1 MLKRKTLLA
10 FMLLALSG
18 GGADAGV
25 ASTVSVTSD
34 YDFRG
39 ISQTAKNPALQASV
53 DYADESNGWYA
64 GAWVSPVDFGD
75 STNIE
80 LDLRTGFTGKTDAGL
95 GWDAGIM
102 YYVFDE
108 DRYNFPEIYTA
119 YGYRYFNAMVSY
131 SNDFHGRSMAGHTDV
146 VNLALDAT
154 VPLPVK
160 RLSLLAHVGRS
171 EGNDAF
177 VDYTDY
183 SAGLAYDLK
192 HVRVSLKYVNTTLPD
207 LHEDE
212 LNGQGRAVFAISARL
227 P

>member
-1 MLKRKTLLA
+1 MKQLRLSISGLLVTL
-10 FMLLALSG
+10 
-18 GGADAGV
+18 AGV
-25 ASTVSVTSD
+25 AHAGVYSTVSVTND

-39 ISQTAKNPALQASV
+39 VSQTAKNPALQTSV

-64 GAWVSPVDFGD
+64 GAWLSPVDFGD

-80 LDLRTGFTGKTDAGL
+80 LDLRTGFMGKTDAGL

-119 YGYRYFNAMVSY
+119 YGYRYFNARVSY
-131 SNDFHGRSMAGHTDV
+131 SNDFHGRSMVGHTDV

-160 RLSLLAHVGRS
+160 RLSFLAHVGRS

-207 LHEDE
+207 LHMDE

>member
-1 MLKRKTLLA
+1 MKQLRLSISGVLVMLAGLA
-10 FMLLALSG
+10 H
-18 GGADAGV
+18 AGV
-25 ASTVSVTSD
+25 SSTVSVTND

-39 ISQTAKNPALQASV
+39 VSQTAKNPALQAGV
-53 DYADESNGWYA
+53 DYADKSNGWYA
-64 GAWVSPVDFGD
+64 GAWLSPVDFND

-80 LDLRTGFTGKTDAGL
+80 LDLRTGFMGKTDAGL
-95 GWDAGIM
+95 RWDAGIM

-119 YGYRYFNAMVSY
+119 YGYRYFNGRVSY
-131 SNDFHGRSMAGHTDV
+131 SNDFHGRSMAGHADV

-212 LNGQGRAVFAISARL
+212 LNGQGRAVFAITARL